1 MVDEPAHGARPQ
13 ALLCATAT
21 RWLGTARSPRAFALA
36 GCAVHLFAP
45 DDPLTGSSPYVA
57 CRYRLPQHADTS
69 TWALAFADVVDKAD
83 PDFVVPCDDGA
94 FRLLALLHG
103 EPPRRLANA
112 RHAALAALIERSLGD
127 PAGYLP
133 SVDKLAL
140 PGHARA
146 FGVPMPASIVAS
158 SPDEARA
165 FADANGWPIV
175 LKRNESYAGTGVTI
189 VSQAAG
195 LASAWKSAAAPSL
208 ATRGGAAPARLLVQ
222 QAIAGSSWYAVVVAH
237 RGRYFGGWA
246 ARKIVA
252 HPSPKG
258 PATVT
263 GHAYRADIDE
273 HCAALVRGFGMSGIF
288 GVEFLVD
295 DASDRASLI
304 EVNRRLTPG
313 VHKDRLVG
321 LDVVGAWLAALR
333 GDPPAEP
340 LRLAPGE
347 AGIIVNFPQ
356 EWLRDPASPWLAD
369 HRVDVP
375 WDEPA
380 LFAAMIAARPR
391 PGK

>member
-1 MVDEPAHGARPQ
+1 LTADPARVARPR

-21 RWLGTARSPRAFALA
+21 KWLGTARSPRAFARA
-36 GCAVHLFAP
+36 GCDVHLFAP
-45 DDPLTGSSPYVA
+45 DDPLTGSSPHVA
-57 CRYRLPQHADTS
+57 RRYRLPQHADTS
-69 TWALAFADVVDKAD
+69 AWALALADVVDLAE
-83 PDFVVPCDDGA
+83 PDVVVPCDDGA
-94 FRLLALLHG
+94 FRLLTLLHG
-103 EPPRRLANA
+103 EPPRRLASR
-112 RHAALAALIERSLGD
+112 RHAAIAALIERSLGD

-140 PGHARA
+140 PAQARA
-146 FGVPMPASIVAS
+146 FGVPMPASIVATTLS
-158 SPDEARA
+158 QARA
-165 FADANGWPIV
+165 FADAHGWPIV

-189 VSQAAG
+189 VHRAAD
-195 LASAWKSAAAPSL
+195 LAGAWKTAAAPSL
-208 ATRGGAAPARLLVQ
+208 ATRGGATPSPLLVQ

-237 RGRYFGGWA
+237 EGRYFGGWA

-288 GVEFLVD
+288 GIEFLVD
-295 DASDRASLI
+295 DATDRASLI
-304 EVNRRLTPG
+304 EINRRLTPG
-313 VHKDRLVG
+313 VHKDALVG

-333 GDPPAEP
+333 GEPPAER

-356 EWLRDPASPWLAD
+356 EWLRDPGSPWLSD

-380 LFAAMIAARPR
+380 LFAAMIASRPR
-391 PGK
+391 QGK